1 MKDDFSSFHNQYL
14 NSYIQFADTKAAIF
28 ISINGVILG
37 YIFTQLKDLEIIDCS
52 NKAHLFLVISI
63 VFIVLSYYFL
73 CSVIF
78 PRRKFKNG
86 KGVIFW
92 DDVITYS
99 TAENYSEKVLSLT
112 NEELE
117 KLMIQQNFHLSKTA
131 NKKYK
136 ALFGSFVCSF
146 LGYFSL
152 LIYGSI
158 VIFKLNF

>member
-1 MKDDFSSFHNQYL
+1 MKDGFSLFHNQYL

-37 YIFTQLKDLEIIDCS
+37 YIFTQLKGLGVIDCS
-52 NKAHLFLVISI
+52 NKTHLTLVISI
-63 VFIVLSYYFL
+63 VFIAVSYYFL

-92 DDVITYS
+92 DEVITYN

-112 NEELE
+112 DEDLE
-117 KLMIQQNFHLSKTA
+117 KLMIQQNFYLSKTA

-136 ALFGSFVCSF
+136 ALFGSFVFSF
-146 LGYFSL
+146 LGYISL
-152 LIYGSI
+152 FIYC
-158 VIFKLNF
+158 VIIIF